1 MLAQAA
7 NETLERHKATQQE
20 VLQAMAELEN
30 AKAVL
35 AQHRED
41 EIRFKTEAARAAR
54 DVETETANLAS
65 LRDEK
70 ESAAEASQQFLAQTA
85 DSAQQKTEET
95 DAKFRQP
102 EAKWNPWSAT
112 ARTQCIV
119 VMRPCSICRKSVLRG
134 SPSRKMKESLE
145 NAVER

>member
-54 DVETETANLAS
+54 DVETKPRTL
-65 LRDEK
+65 L
-70 ESAAEASQQFLAQTA
+70 LC
-85 DSAQQKTEET
+85 
-95 DAKFRQP
+95 
-102 EAKWNPWSAT
+102 AT
-112 ARTQCIV
+112 KKKVPQ
-119 VMRPCSICRKSVLRG
+119 SV
-134 SPSRKMKESLE
+134 
-145 NAVER
+145 

>member
-70 ESAAEASQQFLAQTA
+70 KVLQ
-85 DSAQQKTEET
+85 
-95 DAKFRQP
+95 
-102 EAKWNPWSAT
+102 
-112 ARTQCIV
+112 
-119 VMRPCSICRKSVLRG
+119 SV
-134 SPSRKMKESLE
+134 
-145 NAVER
+145 